1 MAEEWYFDTET
12 GQAEQGKATGWENR
26 MGPYATKAEAEN
38 ALERAKERNEAWD
51 ASTAPPSAAG
61 AGA

>member
-51 ASTAPPSAAG
+51 AQDEN
-61 AGA
+61 